1 MIINVAIPV
10 YNPDKRLFEI
20 VNRLNKQTMV
30 PEKILLINT
39 GSSLDYAGDYAQFNN
54 VEILYI
60 KEDEFDHGG
69 TRDMAMRKLSG
80 DYVIFMTQDA
90 MPVNNRLIEKLIV
103 PMIENDEIAV
113 TYARQLPAKNAGVIE
128 KYTRAFNYGEED
140 VLTAYE
146 DVERLGIKTF
156 FCSDVC
162 AAYRKSCYDEVGGF
176 PGKTIFNEDMIYA
189 WKALTESYKKL
200 YVADATVVHSHNYD
214 ALKQFKRNF
223 DLGVSHKQFS
233 YIFDSGLKTEN
244 EGIRL
249 VLDTTKYLI
258 DTENYL
264 LLPKLYIDSAAKY
277 LGYRMGKLYDKLPDE
292 WVEKFTMNKNYWR

>member
-69 TRDMAMRKLSG
+69 TRDMAMRKLDG

-140 VLTAYE
+140 VLTSYE
-146 DVERLGIKTF
+146 DIERLGIKTF

-162 AAYRKSCYDEVGGF
+162 AAYRKSYYDEVGGF

-189 WKALTESYKKL
+189 WKVLTESYKKL
-200 YVADATVVHSHNYD
+200 YVAGATVVHSHNYD

-249 VLDTTKYLI
+249 VLDTTKYLL

-264 LLPKLYIDSAAKY
+264 LLPKLYVDSAAKY
-277 LGYRMGKLYDKLPDE
+277 LGYRLGKLYDKLPDE